1 LDLGGQVPMD
11 APMESCVPLPLP
23 PLPPRHVPRPRLTS
37 VLTNAVDLP
46 LVLIS
51 AGAGTGKT
59 VLLSEWAQCG
69 GVSVAWFAPRPEDND
84 PRRFWRQLRS
94 ALHASGVLADDDS
107 ATSTPSDSARESVAA
122 LLRDI
127 RPPPTTTLALIID
140 DAHVLTHPDILAGL
154 DSIIQAGHPRLHM
167 ILAARSD
174 PMLPLHRYRLAGQMF
189 ERRAVDL
196 AMTEPEA
203 RAMLAAHGVTL
214 PQDAFDV
221 LMSRTEGWTGGM
233 RLSAMRM
240 ESTEHPADFVAE
252 FAVDQGSIGEYLMY
266 EVLDRLPE
274 PERRMLVQT
283 AFLDVVT
290 GDLADAITGLS
301 GSAEALARLAR
312 TNSFVIPLDAAHT
325 RFRYHHLLAEILR
338 YLLRRQGL
346 SVRQTLFR
354 RAATWFE
361 AHGELQD
368 TFHWAASARDDTH
381 AVSLLARGVM
391 AEVFVRGDKL
401 AQSEL
406 LNLPLPAQAGIDE
419 GRTAEISIAQSAIVA
434 LTANSD
440 SAARDLWRVE
450 QDTLT
455 LAPDDSDLRVNRE
468 LSILILGQKAGDAH
482 AVDLAAQ
489 RLIAIE
495 NSPAR
500 EQVHGLRACVLTA
513 RAQAQFWDGRPDEVE
528 PQLREALALAE
539 RGGLRSVQLE
549 TLSMLALVNSYWY
562 RKVSADDSVH
572 RARELI
578 RSSASLSAP
587 TTLEL
592 ADAQRAF
599 VAADLQAMAGAIGRA
614 LAVAPID
621 NDPALATLV
630 AETRAQMLLEC
641 GQISAAQAVVEAA
654 PSLQRGTEMLHAH
667 RDMLLAT
674 IETSLGR
681 PRRALRLLRRYQGG
695 AFSGPSA
702 LIAAKAH
709 LALDDLRSA
718 EDCVRLVV
726 AGPGTQ
732 FGRWTLV
739 DALLCNA
746 QIAQLRDD
754 SGRALEMLSRAL
766 EIADGDFVMPFAR
779 MTDVFAALLASHPNI
794 ATRWPVAPGGAD
806 NRIAIEPESRRTPS
820 LIEPLTE
827 REQAVLRFLTTTMST
842 AEIAD
847 ELYLSVN
854 TIKTHLA
861 AIYRKLAASKRR
873 EAVLRARELE
883 LL

>member
-1 LDLGGQVPMD
+1 
-11 APMESCVPLPLP
+11 
-23 PLPPRHVPRPRLTS
+23 
-37 VLTNAVDLP
+37 LTNAVDLP

-59 VLLSEWAQCG
+59 VLLSEWARCG
-69 GVSVAWFAPRPEDND
+69 GVSVAWLAPRPEDND

-94 ALHASGVLADDDS
+94 ALYASGALADS
-107 ATSTPSDSARESVAA
+107 ATSTSSDSAGELVAA

-140 DAHVLTHPDILAGL
+140 DANVLTHPDILAGL
-154 DSIIQAGHPRLHM
+154 DSIIQAGHPRLHT

-214 PQDAFDV
+214 SQDAFDA

-274 PERRMLVQT
+274 PERRMLVQS

-368 TFHWAASARDDTH
+368 TFHWAASAQDDTH

-401 AQSEL
+401 THSEL
-406 LNLPLPAQAGIDE
+406 LNLLPLPAQAGIDE
-419 GRTAEISIAQSAIVA
+419 GRTAEVSIAQSAIVA

-440 SAARDLWRVE
+440 SAARDLRRVE

-489 RLIAIE
+489 RLMAIE
-495 NSPAR
+495 NSPAGER
-500 EQVHGLRACVLTA
+500 VHGLRACVLTA

-528 PQLREALALAE
+528 PQLREAMALAE
-539 RGGLRSVQLE
+539 HGGLRSVQLE
-549 TLSMLALVNSYWY
+549 ALSMLALVNSYWH
-562 RKVSADDSVH
+562 RKVSADDSVN

-599 VAADLQAMAGAIGRA
+599 VAADFQAMAGAIGRA

-621 NDPALATLV
+621 NDPALATFV
-630 AETRAQMLLEC
+630 DETRAQMLLEC
-641 GQISAAQAVVEAA
+641 GQISAAKAVLEAA
-654 PSLQRGTEMLHAH
+654 PSLHRGTEMLQAH

-681 PRRALRLLRRYQGG
+681 PRRALRLLGRYQGG
-695 AFSGPSA
+695 AFCGPSA

-726 AGPGTQ
+726 SGLGTQ

-739 DALLCNA
+739 DALLCDA

-754 SGRALEMLSRAL
+754 SGRAQEMLSRAL

-779 MTDVFAALLASHPNI
+779 WTDVFAALLASHPTI
-794 ATRWPVAPGGAD
+794 ATQWPVAPGGAD

-820 LIEPLTE
+820 LVEPLTE

-847 ELYLSVN
+847 ELFLSVN

-861 AIYRKLAASKRR
+861 AIYRKLAAGKRR

>member
-1 LDLGGQVPMD
+1 M
-11 APMESCVPLPLP
+11 
-23 PLPPRHVPRPRLTS
+23 
-37 VLTNAVDLP
+37 DLP

-69 GVSVAWFAPRPEDND
+69 GVAVAWLSPRPEDND

-94 ALHASGVLADDDS
+94 ALHASGVLADGAS
-107 ATSTPSDSARESVAA
+107 ATSPPSDSPREWVAA

-140 DAHVLTHPDILAGL
+140 DAHVLTHPEILAGL
-154 DSIIQAGHPRLHM
+154 DSIIQAGLPRMHT

-189 ERRAVDL
+189 ERRAADL
-196 AMTEPEA
+196 AMTKTEG
-203 RAMLAAHGVTL
+203 RALLAAHGVTL

-240 ESTEHPADFVAE
+240 ESSERPADFVAE

-274 PERRMLVQT
+274 PDHRMLVQT
-283 AFLDVVT
+283 SFLDVIT
-290 GDLADAITGLS
+290 GELADAITGSS
-301 GSAEALARLAR
+301 GGAEALARLAR
-312 TNSFVIPLDAAHT
+312 TNSFVIPLDAART
-325 RFRYHHLLAEILR
+325 RFRYHHLLSEILR

-346 SVRQTLFR
+346 SLRQTLFR
-354 RAATWFE
+354 RAANWFE
-361 AHGELQD
+361 AHGELQS
-368 TFHWAASARDDTH
+368 TFHWAASAQDDAH

-401 AQSEL
+401 TQSDL
-406 LNLPLPAQAGIDE
+406 LNLLPLPAPTGTDE
-419 GRTAEISIAQSAIVA
+419 GRAAEISIARSAIAA

-440 SAARDLWRVE
+440 SAARDLGRVE
-450 QDTLT
+450 QEMLT
-455 LAPDDSDLRVNRE
+455 LAPDDSDLRLNRE

-482 AVDLAAQ
+482 AVELAAQ
-489 RLIAIE
+489 RLMAIE
-495 NSPAR
+495 NLPAR
-500 EQVHGLRACVLTA
+500 EQVQGLRACVMTA
-513 RAQAQFWDGRPDEVE
+513 CAQAQFWDGRPDEVE

-539 RGGLRSVQLE
+539 HGALRSVQLDA
-549 TLSMLALVNSYWY
+549 LSMLALVSSYWY

-572 RARELI
+572 RARELL
-578 RSSASLSAP
+578 RSSSSLNAP
-587 TTLEL
+587 ITLEL
-592 ADAQRAF
+592 AIAQRAF
-599 VAADLQAMAGAIGRA
+599 VAADFQAMADAIGRA
-614 LAVAPID
+614 LTLAPID

-641 GQISAAQAVVEAA
+641 GEIGAAKAVLEAA
-654 PSLQRGTEMLHAH
+654 PSLHRGTEMLHAH
-667 RDMLLAT
+667 RDMLLAA

-681 PRRALRLLRRYQGG
+681 PHRALRLLRPYRDG

-739 DALLCNA
+739 DALLCDA

-766 EIADGDFVMPFAR
+766 EIADGDFVMPFTR
-779 MTDVFAALLASHPNI
+779 MADVFADLLASHPTI
-794 ATRWPVAPGGAD
+794 ATQWPVAPGGAD
-806 NRIAIEPESRRTPS
+806 NGIAIEPESRRTPS
-820 LIEPLTE
+820 LVEPLTE

-861 AIYRKLAASKRR
+861 AIYRKLAAGKRR